1 MNREDKF
8 EKIFNY
14 SIGCIGLLGVLA
26 TIIALFIT
34 LKNPA
39 VVIRFV
45 EEYSDFPTATP
56 VYVVLATKPLPTYTF
71 YPTYTPLPTYTLL
84 PTYTPWQAYMTPS
97 TPHAATPSPTPTF
110 DPSSA
115 IVASTEVLIV
125 HENELKENGD
135 GSLFITFN
143 DVNVDAKQV
152 SGIISSPGY
161 PNLEIKNLGVGD
173 RVLYRGRTWYE
184 IRIKSVWWNVFTGK
198 GAVDVIIV
206 SFKQ

>member
-8 EKIFNY
+8 EKIFIY

-56 VYVVLATKPLPTYTF
+56 VDVVLATKPLPTYTF
-71 YPTYTPLPTYTLL
+71 YPTYTPLPTN
-84 PTYTPWQAYMTPS
+84 TPWRAYMTPS
-97 TPHAATPSPTPTF
+97 TPHAETPSPTPTF
-110 DPSSA
+110 GPSSA
-115 IVASTEVLIV
+115 IVASTEELIV
-125 HENELKENGD
+125 YENEMKENGD

-143 DVNVDAKQV
+143 DVNVDAKLV

-173 RVLYRGRTWYE
+173 RVLYHGKTWYE
-184 IRIKSVWWNVFTGK
+184 IRIKSVWSEFLTGK
-198 GAVDVIIV
+198 GAADVIVV
-206 SFKQ
+206 SF